1 MYKSKTMTLIDGDFS
16 SDEAFELLRNLYS
29 SKIQFHELKNYS
41 SKERVGKEDEIAMK
55 RISELKE
62 SLESILIVIKEAS
75 KGENRIEIKSVI
87 DISFVK

>member
-1 MYKSKTMTLIDGDFS
+1 
-16 SDEAFELLRNLYS
+16 
-29 SKIQFHELKNYS
+29 LKNFS

-87 DISFVK
+87 NISF

>member
-1 MYKSKTMTLIDGDFS
+1 MYKSKAITLIDGDFS
-16 SDEAFELLRNLYS
+16 SDDAFQLLRNLYS
-29 SKIQFHELKNYS
+29 SKIQFHELKNFS

-75 KGENRIEIKSVI
+75 IGKNRIEIKSVI
-87 DISFVK
+87 NISF